1 MEGARV
7 AFVEALFVLILDTC
21 VSNIDAVG
29 GARESVGL
37 EAAKRIC
44 GTRQHRESVGP
55 DNTVGPDN
63 AKNLWGQILQKSSGA
78 RQHRKP
84 VGSGNTE
91 NRKRIRISESANQRE
106 QATQKSVGL
115 GSREARQQGE
125 LLWQGSR
132 HLANLK

>member
-1 MEGARV
+1 M
-7 AFVEALFVLILDTC
+7 
-21 VSNIDAVG
+21 SNIDAVG

-63 AKNLWGQILQKSSGA
+63 AKNLWGQIIQKSGGA
-78 RQHRKP
+78 RQHRKPVGSRQHRKP

-91 NRKRIRISESANQRE
+91 KRISKSAGAGNNTE
-106 QATQKSVGL
+106 IGGAG
-115 GSREARQQGE
+115 QQGG
-125 LLWQGSR
+125 QASGRIVVAGQQASG
-132 HLANLK
+132 

>member
-1 MEGARV
+1 M
-7 AFVEALFVLILDTC
+7 
-21 VSNIDAVG
+21 SNIDAVG

-63 AKNLWGQILQKSSGA
+63 AKNLWGQIIQKSSGA

-91 NRKRIRISESANQRE
+91 KRISKSAGAGNNTEIGGAGQQRG
-106 QATQKSVGL
+106 QATGRIVVAG
-115 GSREARQQGE
+115 QQASG
-125 LLWQGSR
+125 
-132 HLANLK
+132 